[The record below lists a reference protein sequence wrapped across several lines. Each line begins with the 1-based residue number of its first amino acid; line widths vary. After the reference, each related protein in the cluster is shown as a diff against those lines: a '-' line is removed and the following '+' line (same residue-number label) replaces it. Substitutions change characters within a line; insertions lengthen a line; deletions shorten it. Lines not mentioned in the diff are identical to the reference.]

1 MKNLFTFVGF
11 KKRQHFYSSFLFI
24 MKKPGLFLMP
34 LFITM
39 VLNSFSQT
47 SSPLGTWNSL
57 GVPNYLTTSD
67 VISASDLSAIT
78 SALPESVNNSGKV
91 DVNQFANLNLVDTT
105 QVWVTFVSEGACW
118 TNALGF
124 YTYTTG
130 NPPATVG
137 AITNKTLIF
146 PNVSDVAQYC
156 SYQGSPG
163 LSAGMKVFLGEFP
176 SNTTIGWY
184 LVAQGWKTSG
194 AQVTNTYYTHYSN
207 HNLNSATLA
216 VNKPQNVFFYSSG
229 LGKYILGF
237 EDYIRPNGDNDFNDC
252 VFYVTTIKK
261 ETGQP
266 LPPPEGVPEIDDGEA
281 AHLPV
286 NFLDFEASQKDNG
299 VLISWRTAS
308 EENNNRFEIQA
319 SEDVLHFITIGKI
332 DGANNSN
339 IVLNYSFMDLKHH
352 LYYRIKQVDN
362 DGKSTYSKIISLIK
376 SNSSNISSIK
386 IFPNPSSK
394 NLISLQANGFTGVSE
409 LTIYNALGEIVLKE
423 KFEETNSNVT
433 YQIDISELKEGI
445 YTFKFSDSF
454 NQRMQK
460 FVKYSSGF

>member
-1 MKNLFTFVGF
+1 MSLAL
-11 KKRQHFYSSFLFI
+11 S
-24 MKKPGLFLMP
+24 
-34 LFITM
+34 M

-47 SSPLGTWNSL
+47 SSSLGTWNSL

-67 VISASDLSAIT
+67 VISGSDLSAIS

-91 DVNQFANLNLVDTT
+91 DVNQFANLDLIDTT

-184 LVAQGWKTSG
+184 LVAQGWKTAG

-207 HNLNSATLA
+207 HNLNSASLA
-216 VNKPQNVFFYSSG
+216 TNKPQNVFFYSSS

-237 EDYIRPNGDNDFNDC
+237 EDYVRPNGDNDFNDC

-261 ETGQP
+261 ETGDP
-266 LPPPEGVPEIDDGEA
+266 LPPPDGVPEIDDGEA

-286 NFLDFEASQKDNG
+286 SFLDFNASGKDNG
-299 VLISWRTAS
+299 VLLSWTTAS
-308 EENNNRFEIQA
+308 EENNNHFEIQA
-319 SEDVLHFITIGKI
+319 SEDAFNFITIGKI

-339 IVLNYSFMDLKHH
+339 IVLNYTFMDPKIH

-362 DGKSTYSKIISLIK
+362 DGKNTYSKIISLI
-376 SNSSNISSIK
+376 NSNITNNSFIK
-386 IFPNPSSK
+386 IFPNPSSQ
-394 NLISLQANGFTGVSE
+394 NIINLQANGFTGVSD
-409 LTIYNALGEIVLKE
+409 LTVYNALGEIVLIE
-423 KFEETNSNVT
+423 KFEETNSKET
-433 YQIDISELKEGI
+433 YQINISELTEGI
-445 YTFKFSDSF
+445 YTFKFSDSY
-454 NQRMQK
+454 NQRMLK
-460 FVKYSSGF
+460 FVKYNAGF